1 MTILV
6 TGATG
11 QVGRRL
17 VPRLLQHGHEVRILA
32 RDPDRARPLAE
43 RGAEVV
49 AGDLHDAADSSARSL
64 DGVDAVIHLAAAF
77 RGVPDEEAVAVNE
90 SATIHF
96 ARACAEQG
104 RHRFVYASTNL
115 VYGPGRGRP
124 AREDD
129 ELEPDDAWGVYP
141 KTKAVAERALR
152 GLARESGLDLRIL
165 RLAFVYGDG
174 DPHLAESLRWAREW
188 PLHKRFH
195 LVHHADV
202 AQAFRRALRVD
213 GLEGATFNVADDAP
227 VSTAEVLALNDEPA
241 SPGAAGRELEDPW
254 EGIVDTTRA
263 RSELGIRPI
272 YPSVYTARDAG
283 AL

>member
-1 MTILV
+1 MTVLV

-11 QVGRRL
+11 QVGSRL
-17 VPRLLQHGHEVRILA
+17 VPRLLQQGDEIKVLA
-32 RDPDRARPLAE
+32 RDPDRAKPLAE

-49 AGDLHDAADSSARSL
+49 AGDLHDAANSAARSL

-77 RGVPDEEAVAVNE
+77 RGVPDDEAVAVNE
-90 SATIHF
+90 SATIEF

-104 RHRFVYASTNL
+104 RRRFVYASTNL

-141 KTKAVAERALR
+141 KTKAVAEGALQE
-152 GLARESGLDLRIL
+152 LARESDLDLRIL

-213 GLEGATFNVADDAP
+213 GLDGATFNVADDAP
-227 VSTAEVLALNDEPA
+227 VSTIEILGLNNEPA
-241 SPGAAGRELEDPW
+241 SPEAASRKLEDPW
-254 EGIVDTTRA
+254 EGIVDTARA
-263 RSELGIRPI
+263 RSQLGMRPI

-283 AL
+283 VL